1 MTQKTNRFILR
12 EQTNDVHA
20 RLENAVGEFTNAE
33 TYIRYL
39 QGMMIFR
46 ERVERELASA
56 AASATIDGWT
66 PGEIAPLLRQDLE
79 DLGRITPE
87 AVSGLDLP
95 NDRQGLLCVL
105 YVLEGSGLGARL
117 LTRRAEKLGYSPSF
131 GARHLASQISR
142 ADSWNSL
149 LGLLDEIAT
158 SDIDRTV
165 QAARMTFKVAIDVF
179 ERQDC
184 Q

>member
-12 EQTNDVHA
+12 ERTNDVHA
-20 RLENAVGEFTNAE
+20 TLESAVGQFSDAE

-39 QGMMIFR
+39 RGMMTFR
-46 ERVERELASA
+46 ETIERQLVSA
-56 AASATIDGWT
+56 AASVVIHGWL
-66 PGEIAPLLRQDLE
+66 PGEIAPLLRKDLE
-79 DLGRITPE
+79 DLGQIKPK
-87 AVSGLDLP
+87 AASSFDLP
-95 NDRQGLLCVL
+95 NDRQGLLGVL
-105 YVLEGSGLGARL
+105 YVLEGSGLGARV

-179 ERQDC
+179 ER
-184 Q
+184 